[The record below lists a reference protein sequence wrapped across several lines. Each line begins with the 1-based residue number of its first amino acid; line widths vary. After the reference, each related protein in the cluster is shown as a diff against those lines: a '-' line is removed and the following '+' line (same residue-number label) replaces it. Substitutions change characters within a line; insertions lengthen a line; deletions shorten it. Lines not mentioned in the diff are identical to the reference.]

1 MRPSR
6 FFACKSRALGIT
18 ITESLPRRF
27 PDSRRRNQRV
37 GTSLSTSRASMK
49 WQSVQS
55 INNNKDMRQFIPQ
68 TPKRKVLVYSFDIML
83 GDKLGEKFFAT
94 LTYKIRKN
102 IFTNSYVIDEEELER
117 YVYSKYPSLRGKKW
131 HIENNPQDTFE
142 SEKAQP
148 TIIKPENPFKF

>member
-1 MRPSR
+1 
-6 FFACKSRALGIT
+6 
-18 ITESLPRRF
+18 
-27 PDSRRRNQRV
+27 
-37 GTSLSTSRASMK
+37 
-49 WQSVQS
+49 
-55 INNNKDMRQFIPQ
+55 
-68 TPKRKVLVYSFDIML
+68 ML

-102 IFTNSYVIDEEELER
+102 VFTNSYVIDEEELER

-148 TIIKPENPFKF
+148 TIIKPENPFIF